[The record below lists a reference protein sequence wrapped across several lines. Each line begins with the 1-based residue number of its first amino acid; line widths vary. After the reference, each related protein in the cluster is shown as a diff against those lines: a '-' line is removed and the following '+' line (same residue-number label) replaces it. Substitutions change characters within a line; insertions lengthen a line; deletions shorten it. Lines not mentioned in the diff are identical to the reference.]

1 MASVGGR
8 SRLSTARRAIAS
20 LAVVV
25 VGIFLLG
32 SPAGADTKTD
42 LAAAKTKLDGLISQI
57 AAENKAIQ
65 GLEAQIAVKARA
77 IEDKRAQIANTSA
90 QIARLQGEIDIAN
103 AKLIEQQRLLDKRA
117 WVAYENGP
125 GSSFDFLLSS
135 TSLSDLSDRLEI
147 INHAAQSDQDLI
159 NQVNDQRAQL
169 QAKQLRQRKLKESLH
184 EQELRLQGQQA
195 ELQVQLSAA
204 QGAADQLNSDK
215 AAAEA
220 LVKKLQKQRD
230 REIELARLAAAAAAA
245 AHAGSTAGAVG
256 HPFHACPV
264 PGAAYGDDFGAPRY
278 SGGFHPHAGNDMFA
292 TYGTP
297 IKAAVSGTAVDSS
310 NTLGGLSVT
319 ITGADGYVYNAHLS
333 AFGTLGSVSAGTV
346 IGYVGNSGD
355 AQGGAPH
362 DHFEWHPNG
371 IPKNPHVSPYGYGVI
386 GDAIDPYPYLNQ
398 VC

>member
-42 LAAAKTKLDGLISQI
+42 LAAAKTKLDGLINQI
-57 AAENKAIQ
+57 AAENKAI
-65 GLEAQIAVKARA
+65 GALESQIAAKDRA
-77 IEDKRAQIANTSA
+77 IEDKKTQIANTSA

-103 AKLIEQQRLLDKRA
+103 AKLIEQQRQLDKRA

-125 GSSFDFLLSS
+125 GTSFDFLLSS

-159 NQVNDQRAQL
+159 NQVNDQRRQL
-169 QAKQLRQRKLKESLH
+169 QAKQLRQRKLKANLH
-184 EQELRLQGQQA
+184 EQELKLQGQEA
-195 ELQVQLSAA
+195 ELQAQLSAA
-204 QGAADQLNSDK
+204 QGAADQLASDK
-215 AAAEA
+215 AEA
-220 LVKKLQKQRD
+220 DKQVKKLQKQRD

-245 AHAGSTAGAVG
+245 AHAGSTDGAVG
-256 HPFHACPV
+256 HPFSACPV
-264 PGAAYGDDFGAPRY
+264 AGAAYGDDFGAPRY

-297 IKAAVSGTAVDSS
+297 IKAPFSGSAVDSS

-319 ITGADGYVYNAHLS
+319 VTGAAGYVYNAHLS
-333 AFGTLGSVSAGTV
+333 AFGILGSVSAGTV

-371 IPKNPHVSPYGYGVI
+371 IPKNPHVSPYGYSVI
-386 GDAIDPYPYLNQ
+386 GTAIDPYPYLNQ

>member
-1 MASVGGR
+1 M
-8 SRLSTARRAIAS
+8 ARRAIAS
-20 LAVVV
+20 LAVVA

-32 SPAGADTKTD
+32 SPAGADTKAN
-42 LAAAKTKLDGLISQI
+42 LAAAKAKLDGLINQI

-65 GLEAQIAVKARA
+65 GLEGQIAVKDRA
-77 IEDKRAQIANTSA
+77 IEDVRASIANTSA

-103 AKLIEQQRLLDKRA
+103 AKLIEQQRQLDKRA

-125 GSSFDFLLSS
+125 GTSFDFLLSS

-159 NQVNDQRAQL
+159 NQVNDQRRQL
-169 QAKQLRQRKLKESLH
+169 QAKQLRQRKLKANLH
-184 EQELRLQGQQA
+184 EQELKLQGQEA
-195 ELQVQLSAA
+195 ELQAQLSAA
-204 QGAADQLNSDK
+204 QGAADQLASDK
-215 AAAEA
+215 AEA
-220 LVKKLQKQRD
+220 DKQVKKLQKQRD

-245 AHAGSTAGAVG
+245 AHAGSTDGAVG
-256 HPFHACPV
+256 HPFSACPV
-264 PGAAYGDDFGAPRY
+264 AGAAYGDDFGAPRY

-297 IKAAVSGTAVDSS
+297 IKAPFSGSAVDSS

-319 ITGADGYVYNAHLS
+319 VTGAAGYVYNAHLS
-333 AFGTLGSVSAGTV
+333 AFGILGSVSAGTV

-371 IPKNPHVSPYGYGVI
+371 IPKNPHVSPYGYSVI
-386 GDAIDPYPYLNQ
+386 GTAIDPYPYLNQ

>member
-1 MASVGGR
+1 M
-8 SRLSTARRAIAS
+8 ARRAIAS
-20 LAVVV
+20 LAVVA

-32 SPAGADTKTD
+32 SPAGADTKAD
-42 LAAAKTKLDGLISQI
+42 LAAAKAKLDGLINQI

-65 GLEAQIAVKARA
+65 GLEGQIAVKDRA
-77 IEDKRAQIANTSA
+77 IEDVRASIANTSA

-103 AKLIEQQRLLDKRA
+103 AKLIEQQRQLDKRA

-125 GSSFDFLLSS
+125 GTSFDFLLSS

-159 NQVNDQRAQL
+159 NQVNDQRRQL
-169 QAKQLRQRKLKESLH
+169 QAKQLRQRKLKANLH
-184 EQELRLQGQQA
+184 EQELKLQGQEA
-195 ELQVQLSAA
+195 ELQAQLSAA
-204 QGAADQLNSDK
+204 QGAADQLASDK
-215 AAAEA
+215 AEA
-220 LVKKLQKQRD
+220 DKQVKKLQKQRD

-245 AHAGSTAGAVG
+245 AHAGSTDGAVG
-256 HPFHACPV
+256 HPFSACPV
-264 PGAAYGDDFGAPRY
+264 AGAAYGDDFGAPRY

-297 IKAAVSGTAVDSS
+297 IKAPFSGSAVDSS

-319 ITGADGYVYNAHLS
+319 VTGAAGYVYNAHLS
-333 AFGTLGSVSAGTV
+333 AFGILGSVSAGTV

-371 IPKNPHVSPYGYGVI
+371 IPKNPHVSPYGYSVI
-386 GDAIDPYPYLNQ
+386 GTAIDPYPYLNQ

>member
-1 MASVGGR
+1 M
-8 SRLSTARRAIAS
+8 ARRAVAS
-20 LAVVV
+20 LAVVA

-42 LAAAKTKLDGLISQI
+42 LAAAKAKLDGLINQI

-65 GLEAQIAVKARA
+65 GLEAQIAVKDRA

-90 QIARLQGEIDIAN
+90 QIARLQGEIDIAT
-103 AKLIEQQRLLDKRA
+103 AKLIEQQRQLDKRA

-125 GSSFDFLLSS
+125 GTSFDFLLSS

-169 QAKQLRQRKLKESLH
+169 QTKQLRQRKLKADLH
-184 EQELRLQGQQA
+184 AQELRLQGQEA
-195 ELQVQLSAA
+195 ELQAQLSAA
-204 QGAADQLNSDK
+204 QGAADQLASDK
-215 AAAEA
+215 AEA
-220 LVKKLQKQRD
+220 DRQFKKLQKQRD
-230 REIELARLAAAAAAA
+230 HEIEVEKARLAAAAAAA
-245 AHAGSTAGAVG
+245 AHAGSTDGAVG
-256 HPFHACPV
+256 HPFSACPV
-264 PGAAYGDDFGAPRY
+264 AGAAYGDDFGAPRY

-297 IKAAVSGTAVDSS
+297 IKAPFSGSAVDSS

-319 ITGADGYVYNAHLS
+319 VSGADGYVYNAHLS
-333 AFGTLGSVSAGTV
+333 AFGVLGSVSAGTV

-371 IPKNPHVSPYGYGVI
+371 IPKNPHVSPYGYSVVGT
-386 GDAIDPYPYLNQ
+386 AIDPYPYLNQ

>member
-1 MASVGGR
+1 M
-8 SRLSTARRAIAS
+8 STARRAIAS
-20 LAVVV
+20 LAVVA
-25 VGIFLLG
+25 VGISLLG
-32 SPAGADTKTD
+32 SPAGADTKAD
-42 LAAAKTKLDGLISQI
+42 LAAAKTKLDGLINQI
-57 AAENKAIQ
+57 AAENKAI
-65 GLEAQIAVKARA
+65 GALESQIAAKDRA
-77 IEDKRAQIANTSA
+77 IEDKKTQIANTSA

-103 AKLIEQQRLLDKRA
+103 AKLVEQQRLLDKRA

-125 GSSFDFLLSS
+125 GTSFDFLLSS

-159 NQVNDQRAQL
+159 NQVNDQRKQL
-169 QAKQLRQRKLKESLH
+169 QAKQLQQRKLKQNLH
-184 EQELRLQGQQA
+184 DQELRLQGQQA

-215 AAAEA
+215 AAADA
-220 LVKKLQKQRD
+220 LVKKLTKKREA
-230 REIELARLAAAAAAA
+230 EIEAARLAAAAAAA

-256 HPFHACPV
+256 HPFSACPV
-264 PGAAYGDDFGAPRY
+264 AGAAYGDDFGAPRY

-297 IKAAVSGTAVDSS
+297 IKAAFSGSAADSS

-319 ITGADGYVYNAHLS
+319 LSGAAGYVYNAHLS
-333 AFGTLGSVSAGTV
+333 AFGTLGSVSAGTI

-362 DHFEWHPNG
+362 DHFEWHPNA
-371 IPKNPHVSPYGYGVI
+371 IPKNPHVSSYGYSVI